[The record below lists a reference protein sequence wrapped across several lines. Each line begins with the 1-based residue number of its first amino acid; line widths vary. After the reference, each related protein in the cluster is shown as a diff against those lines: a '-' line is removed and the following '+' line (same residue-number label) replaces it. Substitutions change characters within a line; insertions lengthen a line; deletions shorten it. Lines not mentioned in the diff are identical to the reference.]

1 METSF
6 PDKVVLES
14 IRLLMA
20 GAVDYAGLFPPSSV
34 SMSEA
39 VLNYATYRNSNYRW
53 MLGRFVL
60 GIGRLDE
67 FYESARDFI
76 SRDAA
81 TAWRLSIVTGDNP
94 YEAIRQVE
102 DFNAANGPGV
112 VCDTLEIKAMTA

>member
-60 GIGRLDE
+60 GIGNLDIFFAFPKE
-67 FYESARDFI
+67 QEQPVVTTIDDTDDFG
-76 SRDAA
+76 
-81 TAWRLSIVTGDNP
+81 W
-94 YEAIRQVE
+94 
-102 DFNAANGPGV
+102 
-112 VCDTLEIKAMTA
+112 K